1 MDEQQWHL
9 DKRVPIAM
17 IVAIILQVAGA
28 VYWASKMESRIEAN
42 TVRIETVDRDIT
54 RLSRQM
60 ATMADASNVQAVQLG
75 RIEEQIGGLRGDIS
89 RLVSALER
97 SGQ

>member
-1 MDEQQWHL
+1 MRVSTQGKFALAIKEGLVPAPYL
-9 DKRVPIAM
+9 DSVNVWTFGIGHA
-17 IVAIILQVAGA
+17 
-28 VYWASKMESRIEAN
+28 
-42 TVRIETVDRDIT
+42 ETSG
-54 RLSRQM
+54 LSRQM
-60 ATMADASNVQAVQLG
+60 ATMADASNVQAVQIG